1 MKQPAAL
8 AAALLIA
15 STIPVIAG
23 GIMAPPPD
31 VASLLLAI
39 IVYIYACFFIGI
51 FGLPAYL
58 LLARLGWARWWSATA
73 VGLLGGAVIGA
84 FVWKPYASLGVDVP
98 VIAATGMSCR
108 DRIWAMVTQ
117 SGAIAAVDL
126 AFGSLP
132 KPEHL
137 TNFMHYEECGAR

>member
-23 GIMAPPPD
+23 SIMAPPPD

-98 VIAATGMSCR
+98 VIAATGAVTALVF
-108 DRIWAMVTQ
+108 WMV
-117 SGAIAAVDL
+117 ARRA
-126 AFGSLP
+126 
-132 KPEHL
+132 EHSYP
-137 TNFMHYEECGAR
+137 MASHQPGQ